1 MSTLRLVFV
10 SDKQDSDF
18 KSFDIPIRHLL
29 DEDIVMPIFGNTY
42 LKGSVKPLFG
52 LLPGNSHFKLWFY
65 NGKTHTFI
73 KFLSR
78 VIELQRKQQIQTAVH
93 PNLQQMAMGNY
104 DRKAFVDPE
113 DPTFVYI

>member
-1 MSTLRLVFV
+1 M

-18 KSFDIPIRHLL
+18 KSFDIPIRHLF

-104 DRKAFVDPE
+104 DRKAFVDP
-113 DPTFVYI
+113 